1 MFNKKKL
8 IIVIL
13 FSLFLF
19 LVFLKGLNNPANYSP
34 KNISIE
40 IDSKLKG
47 KMLFQNKEVFLVELI
62 DENNFSLI
70 NIWASWCLPCRNE
83 HSYLINLK
91 KNKKIN
97 IIGIN
102 YKDKEINAKN
112 FLEDLGNPYSKIL
125 IDPDGTKSI
134 ELGAYG
140 VPESYL
146 VNNKTKKIIKKYIGP
161 IDDLKLK
168 EIMKIVNNEK
178 V

>member
-8 IIVIL
+8 IVVIL
-13 FSLFLF
+13 FGLFLF

-34 KNISIE
+34 KNISIK
-40 IDSKLKG
+40 IDTKLTG
-47 KMLFQNKEVFLVELI
+47 KMLYQKKEVSLGELM
-62 DENNFSLI
+62 DKNNFSLI
-70 NIWASWCLPCRNE
+70 NIWASWCSPCRNE

-112 FLEDLGNPYSKIL
+112 FLEDLGNPYSNIL

-146 VNNKTKKIIKKYIGP
+146 VNNKTKQIIKKYIGP

-178 V
+178 I

>member
-8 IIVIL
+8 IFIL
-13 FSLFLF
+13 LFGLFLY
-19 LVFLKGLNNPANYSP
+19 LVFLKGLNNPTNYSP
-34 KNISIE
+34 KNTSIK
-40 IDSKLKG
+40 IDTKLTG
-47 KMLFQNKEVFLVELI
+47 KMLYHNKEVSLGELI
-62 DENNFSLI
+62 DKNNFSLI

-83 HSYLINLK
+83 HPHLINLK

-102 YKDKEINAKN
+102 YKDKKINAKN

-146 VNNKTKKIIKKYIGP
+146 INNKTKKIIKKYIGP
-161 IDDLKLK
+161 IDVLKLK
-168 EIMKIVNNEK
+168 EIMKIINNEK
-178 V
+178 I